1 MDTFRALTARS
12 AREAVEMLAAEP
24 GAVLAAG
31 CTDLLVKMKD
41 GKVRPSAVISI
52 DRATD
57 MSSIADTG
65 RTLWVGA
72 GCTHASISR
81 SPLIAE
87 KAPLLAA
94 ASAAVGSPQIRN
106 RGTLGGNIAT
116 ASPAGDTVP
125 ALIAMGARI
134 VALGL
139 AGQRAIEAEQFFLG
153 PGRSALGSREV
164 IVGVE
169 IPCDEPG
176 DVWAF
181 RKLGG
186 RRAMSIAIASVAV
199 HAHLES
205 GVLSRV
211 AVALGSCAP
220 VVVRARKL
228 EEALEGR
235 QVTADL
241 LAKVCPL
248 AREAA
253 SPITDIRG
261 SREYR
266 LAMVEAL
273 AYQALYAAVWPDEV
287 SEPRAKW
294 ESSAGGAQGEHECCC
309 HGRPDRSRADASGAD
324 GALGADGAS
333 SPCVVHRPGE
343 PQSASAS
350 REAEATGS
358 GSDSIRVHVVAFGE
372 LACRVEK
379 ADVTLNLP
387 RGSTVADLYR
397 RIGLANSSYV
407 MALVN
412 HRREFDDKTLSDGD
426 EIALMHPV
434 GGG

>member
-1 MDTFRALTARS
+1 MDTFRALSARC

-57 MSSIADTG
+57 MSSIEDTG

-72 GCTHASISR
+72 GCTHARLSG
-81 SPLIAE
+81 SPLAAE

-116 ASPAGDTVP
+116 ASPAGDTIP

-134 VALGL
+134 IALGL
-139 AGQRAIEAEQFFLG
+139 AGQRAIEADRFFLG
-153 PGRSALGSREV
+153 PGKSELGLGEV
-164 IVGVE
+164 ILGVE
-169 IPCDEPG
+169 VPCDEPG

-181 RKLGG
+181 RKLGQ
-186 RRAMSIAIASVAV
+186 RHALSIAIASVAV
-199 HAHLES
+199 HAHLER
-205 GVLSRV
+205 GALSRV
-211 AVALGSCAP
+211 AVALGSVAP
-220 VVVRARKL
+220 VVVRARRL

-235 QVTADL
+235 QVTAEL
-241 LAKVCPL
+241 LTEVCSL
-248 AREAA
+248 AGDAA

-287 SEPRAKW
+287 DEPRAKW
-294 ESSAGGAQGEHECCC
+294 TAEALGGQGEQHYCRQGQP
-309 HGRPDRSRADASGAD
+309 GRSEREASGAD
-324 GALGADGAS
+324 DAQG
-333 SPCVVHRPGE
+333 PCAERGPGRAQSESANLRP
-343 PQSASAS
+343 
-350 REAEATGS
+350 EARG
-358 GSDSIRVHVVAFGE
+358 GDSNCIRVHVVAFGE
-372 LACRVEK
+372 LACRLEK
-379 ADVTLNLP
+379 ADATLDLP

-397 RIGLANSSYV
+397 HIGLADASYV

>member
-1 MDTFRALTARS
+1 MDTFRALTARR

-24 GAVLAAG
+24 GAVLVAG
-31 CTDLLVKMKD
+31 GTDLLVKMKD

-52 DRATD
+52 DRAAD
-57 MSSIADTG
+57 MSAIEDTG

-72 GCTHASISR
+72 GCTHANISR
-81 SPLIAE
+81 SPLVAQ

-116 ASPAGDTVP
+116 ASPAGDTIP
-125 ALIAMGARI
+125 ALIAMDARI
-134 VALGL
+134 VVEGL
-139 AGQRAIEAEQFFLG
+139 AGQRAIEASQFFLG
-153 PGRSALGSREV
+153 PGKSALASGEV
-164 IVGVE
+164 IRGVE
-169 IPCDEPG
+169 VPCDEPTC
-176 DVWAF
+176 VWAF

-186 RRAMSIAIASVAV
+186 RRAMSIAVAGVAV
-199 HAHLES
+199 HAHLER

-220 VVVRARKL
+220 VVVRACKL

-235 QVTADL
+235 RVTAEL
-241 LAKVCPL
+241 LARVCPL
-248 AREAA
+248 ACEAA

-273 AYQALYAAVWPDEV
+273 TYQALYAAVWPDEV
-287 SEPRAKW
+287 GEPRAKW
-294 ESSAGGAQGEHECCC
+294 ELEAGGGPRGHECCG
-309 HGRPDRSRADASGAD
+309 HGEP
-324 GALGADGAS
+324 
-333 SPCVVHRPGE
+333 SPCAGHQLGQA
-343 PQSASAS
+343 QSASAS
-350 REAEATGS
+350 RKAEEPCCDSA
-358 GSDSIRVHVVAFGE
+358 SDSIRVHVVAFGE
-372 LACRVEK
+372 LACQVGK
-379 ADVTLNLP
+379 AEMTLELA

-397 RIGLANSSYV
+397 HIGLDDSSYV

-412 HRREFDDKTLSDGD
+412 HRREFDDKLLSDGD
-426 EIALMHPV
+426 EISIMHPV

>member
-1 MDTFRALTARS
+1 MDTFRALSARC

-31 CTDLLVKMKD
+31 CTDILVKMKD

-52 DRATD
+52 DRAAD
-57 MSSIADTG
+57 MSSIEDTG

-72 GCTHASISR
+72 GCTHADISR
-81 SPLIAE
+81 STLVAE
-87 KAPLLAA
+87 KAPLIAA

-106 RGTLGGNIAT
+106 RGTLGGNVAT
-116 ASPAGDTVP
+116 ASPAGDTIP
-125 ALIAMGARI
+125 ALIAMEARI

-139 AGQRAIEAEQFFLG
+139 AGQRAIEAGQFFLG
-153 PGRSALGSREV
+153 PGKSALGPGEI

-186 RRAMSIAIASVAV
+186 RQAMSIAIAGVAV
-199 HAHLES
+199 HAHLER
-205 GVLSRV
+205 GALSRV
-211 AVALGSCAP
+211 AVALGSVAP
-220 VVVRARKL
+220 VVVRARRL

-235 QVTADL
+235 RVTADL
-241 LAKVCPL
+241 LAEVCPL

-294 ESSAGGAQGEHECCC
+294 ESGAGGVQVGHECRC
-309 HGRPDRSRADASGAD
+309 HSRPDPSPVDASGTD
-324 GALGADGAS
+324 DTSGTDGAS
-333 SPCVVHRPGE
+333 GSCVAHRPGGS
-343 PQSASAS
+343 PSVSAS
-350 REAEATGS
+350 REAEAPGS
-358 GSDSIRVHVVAFGE
+358 GPDSIRVHVVAFGE

-379 ADVTLNLP
+379 ADVTLDLP

-397 RIGLANSSYV
+397 HIGLADDSYV

-412 HRREFDDKTLSDGD
+412 HRREFDDKLLSDGD

>member
-1 MDTFRALTARS
+1 MDTFRALTARR

-57 MSSIADTG
+57 MSSIEDTG

-81 SPLIAE
+81 SPLAAE
-87 KAPLLAA
+87 KAPLLAG

-116 ASPAGDTVP
+116 ASPAGDTIP

-139 AGQRAIEAEQFFLG
+139 AGQRAIEAGQFFLG
-153 PGRSALGSREV
+153 PGKSALGSGEI

-199 HAHLES
+199 HAHLER

-211 AVALGSCAP
+211 AVALGSVAP

-235 QVTADL
+235 RVTAEL

-248 AREAA
+248 ACEAA

-261 SREYR
+261 SSEYR

-273 AYQALYAAVWPDEV
+273 SYQALYAAVWPDEV
-287 SEPRAKW
+287 NEPRAKW
-294 ESSAGGAQGEHECCC
+294 SAEAGGGCRNGQ
-309 HGRPDRSRADASGAD
+309 
-324 GALGADGAS
+324 
-333 SPCVVHRPGE
+333 PGL
-343 PQSASAS
+343 
-350 REAEATGS
+350 
-358 GSDSIRVHVVAFGE
+358 SDSIRVHVVAFGE
-372 LACRVEK
+372 LACRVER
-379 ADVTLNLP
+379 ADVTMDLP
-387 RGSTVADLYR
+387 RGSMVADLYR
-397 RIGLANSSYV
+397 HIGLADSSYV

-412 HRREFDDKTLSDGD
+412 HRREFDDKLLSDGD
-426 EIALMHPV
+426 EIVLMHPV

>member
-1 MDTFRALTARS
+1 MDTFKALSARC
-12 AREAVEMLAAEP
+12 AREAVKMLAAEP
-24 GAVLAAG
+24 QAVLLAG
-31 CTDLLVKMKD
+31 GTDLVVKMKD
-41 GKVRPSAVISI
+41 SKVRPSAVISI

-57 MSSIADTG
+57 MSSIEARG

-81 SPLIAE
+81 SHLVAE

-106 RGTLGGNIAT
+106 RGTIGGNIAT
-116 ASPAGDTVP
+116 ASPAGDTIP
-125 ALIAMGARI
+125 ALIAMDARI
-134 VALGL
+134 VVEGL
-139 AGQRAIEAEQFFLG
+139 SGQRAIEAGHFFMG
-153 PGRSALGSREV
+153 PGRSALGREEV
-164 IVGVE
+164 ICGVE
-169 IPCDEPG
+169 ILCDEPTC
-176 DVWAF
+176 VWAF
-181 RKLGG
+181 RKLGQ
-186 RRAMSIAIASVAV
+186 RRAMSISIASVAV
-199 HAHLES
+199 HAHLEG

-211 AVALGSCAP
+211 AVAIGSCAP

-228 EEALEGR
+228 EEALEG
-235 QVTADL
+235 QPVTPEL

-266 LAMVEAL
+266 LDMVEAL

-287 SEPRAKW
+287 NDPRAKW
-294 ESSAGGAQGEHECCC
+294 TAEIGEERNGHECCRHGEPGPSVVGAGGEAQGE
-309 HGRPDRSRADASGAD
+309 AQGA
-324 GALGADGAS
+324 GG
-333 SPCVVHRPGE
+333 
-343 PQSASAS
+343 SASAHQGAQDQDKGLD
-350 REAEATGS
+350 R
-358 GSDSIRVHVVAFGE
+358 IRVHVVAFGE
-372 LACRVEK
+372 LVCQMEK
-379 ADVTLNLP
+379 AEITVEVA

-397 RIGLANSSYV
+397 HIGLADASYV

-412 HRREFDDKTLSDGD
+412 HRREFDDKVLCDGD

>member
-1 MDTFRALTARS
+1 MDTFRALSARC

-52 DRATD
+52 DSATD
-57 MSSIADTG
+57 MSSIEDTG

-72 GCTHASISR
+72 GCTHATISR
-81 SPLIAE
+81 SPLVAE

-116 ASPAGDTVP
+116 ASPAGDTIP

-134 VALGL
+134 VVEGL
-139 AGQRAIEAEQFFLG
+139 AGQRAIQAGQFFLG
-153 PGRSALGSREV
+153 PGRSALGSGEI

-181 RKLGG
+181 RKLGA

-199 HAHLES
+199 HARLER

-220 VVVRARKL
+220 VVVRARQP

-235 QVTADL
+235 RVTDEL
-241 LAKVCPL
+241 LRAACPL
-248 AREAA
+248 ARDAA
-253 SPITDIRG
+253 SPIADIRG

-287 SEPRAKW
+287 NEPRAKW
-294 ESSAGGAQGEHECCC
+294 ESEAGGAQGEHECCRLG
-309 HGRPDRSRADASGAD
+309 HPGPSPADASGIER
-324 GALGADGAS
+324 AS
-333 SPCVVHRPGE
+333 GKCTAHQPGVS
-343 PQSASAS
+343 QSSSTS
-350 REAEATGS
+350 REAEARG
-358 GSDSIRVHVVAFGE
+358 GDSDSIRVRVVAFGE
-372 LACRVEK
+372 LACRVGK
-379 ADVTLNLP
+379 ADLTLDLP

-397 RIGLANSSYV
+397 RIGLADSSYV
-407 MALVN
+407 IALVN
-412 HRREFDDKTLSDGD
+412 HRREFDDKPLSDGD

>member
-1 MDTFRALTARS
+1 MDTFRALSARC

-31 CTDLLVKMKD
+31 CTDLLVRMKD

-52 DRATD
+52 DRAAD
-57 MSSIADTG
+57 MWPIEDTG

-72 GCTHASISR
+72 GCTHADISR
-81 SPLIAE
+81 SPLVAE

-116 ASPAGDTVP
+116 ASPAGDTIP
-125 ALIAMGARI
+125 ALVAMDARI
-134 VALGL
+134 VVEGL
-139 AGQRAIEAEQFFLG
+139 AGQRAIEVGQFFLG
-153 PGRSALGSREV
+153 PGKSALGSSEV

-199 HAHLES
+199 HAHLER

-211 AVALGSCAP
+211 AVALGSVAP
-220 VVVRARKL
+220 VVVRARML
-228 EEALEGR
+228 EAALEGR
-235 QVTADL
+235 RVTAEL
-241 LAKVCPL
+241 LAEVCPL
-248 AREAA
+248 AQEAA

-294 ESSAGGAQGEHECCC
+294 EAQAGEAQREHECCR
-309 HGRPDRSRADASGAD
+309 HGRPGPSPAEASDAD
-324 GALGADGAS
+324 GARG
-333 SPCVVHRPGE
+333 PC
-343 PQSASAS
+343 QSASES
-350 REAEATGS
+350 QKAETLG
-358 GSDSIRVHVVAFGE
+358 GDSDSIRVHVVVFGE

-379 ADVTLNLP
+379 ADMTLDLP

-397 RIGLANSSYV
+397 HIGLADSSYV

-412 HRREFDDKTLSDGD
+412 HRREFDDKLLSDGD

>member
-1 MDTFRALTARS
+1 MDTFRALTARR
-12 AREAVEMLAAEP
+12 AREAVEMLATEP

-57 MSSIADTG
+57 MSSIEDTG

-81 SPLIAE
+81 SPLAAE

-116 ASPAGDTVP
+116 ASPAGDTIP

-139 AGQRAIEAEQFFLG
+139 AGQRAIQAGQFFLG
-153 PGRSALGSREV
+153 PGKSALGSGEI

-199 HAHLES
+199 HAHLER

-211 AVALGSCAP
+211 AVALGSVAP
-220 VVVRARKL
+220 VVVRARRL

-235 QVTADL
+235 RVTAEL
-241 LAKVCPL
+241 LADVCPL
-248 AREAA
+248 ACEAA
-253 SPITDIRG
+253 SPIADIRG

-273 AYQALYAAVWPDEV
+273 SYQALYAAVWPDEV
-287 SEPRAKW
+287 NEPRAKW
-294 ESSAGGAQGEHECCC
+294 STEAGGGCRNGQPGLSESE
-309 HGRPDRSRADASGAD
+309 ASGAD
-324 GALGADGAS
+324 DAP
-333 SPCVVHRPGE
+333 SPCAERRPGRA
-343 PQSASAS
+343 QSESAGT
-350 REAEATGS
+350 RPEARG
-358 GSDSIRVHVVAFGE
+358 GDSDSIRVHVVAFGE
-372 LACRVEK
+372 LACRVER
-379 ADVTLNLP
+379 ADVTLDLP

-397 RIGLANSSYV
+397 HIGLADVSYV

-412 HRREFDDKTLSDGD
+412 HRREFDDKLLSDGD

>member
-1 MDTFRALTARS
+1 MDTFRALTARRS
-12 AREAVEMLAAEP
+12 REAVEMLAAEP

-57 MSSIADTG
+57 MSPIEDTG

-72 GCTHASISR
+72 GCTHSDISR
-81 SPLIAE
+81 SPLVAE

-116 ASPAGDTVP
+116 ASPAGDTIP
-125 ALIAMGARI
+125 ALIAMGAR
-134 VALGL
+134 VVVEGL
-139 AGQRAIEAEQFFLG
+139 AGQRAIQAGQFFLG
-153 PGRSALGSREV
+153 PGKSALGSGEI

-199 HAHLES
+199 HARLER
-205 GVLSRV
+205 GVLNRV

-220 VVVRARKL
+220 VVARARKL

-235 QVTADL
+235 RVAAEL
-241 LAKVCPL
+241 LGKVCPL
-248 AREAA
+248 ARDAA

-287 SEPRAKW
+287 NEPRAKW
-294 ESSAGGAQGEHECCC
+294 TAEAGGGCRNGQPGPSEV
-309 HGRPDRSRADASGAD
+309 GASGAGD
-324 GALGADGAS
+324 AQG
-333 SPCVVHRPGE
+333 PCAQRRSGRAQPE
-343 PQSASAS
+343 SAS
-350 REAEATGS
+350 REAEARG
-358 GSDSIRVHVVAFGE
+358 GDSDSIRVHVVAFGE

-379 ADVTLNLP
+379 ADLTLDLP

-397 RIGLANSSYV
+397 RIGLADSSYV
-407 MALVN
+407 IALVN
-412 HRREFDDKTLSDGD
+412 HRREFDDKLLSDGD